1 MVTGRRCV
9 VSRCACL
16 TFCWRWWRRGWRRV
30 ALRREREEAGDQRD
44 WERRPRRTQHRHR
57 GRQTGITP
65 TAEAAS
71 PADWPS
77 GGRADGRSGRAVFV
91 YELPG
96 GFTVNGSWGLQT
108 AWVWVKPAFSQRLQ
122 ASAAINNVYVFTTD
136 VSLYGHI
143 WPLCV
148 RACCLHWPSAI
159 MFTRLQRMCECVCAR
174 VFVVLQNAARTW
186 PSKESPVQTTSFS
199 CELCSTVFV
208 HLSICQCGDHWV
220 LGSEDIYTYWGH
232 FGFYLS
238 TGLFWGFKFIP
249 HTKKESL
256 LMFAL
261 WIPPLLAEEKQVWS
275 HFRNSQ
281 SDVTS
286 FLK

>member
-1 MVTGRRCV
+1 MW
-9 VSRCACL
+9 SRAVHA
-16 TFCWRWWRRGWRRV
+16 WR
-30 ALRREREEAGDQRD
+30 AAG
-44 WERRPRRTQHRHR
+44 
-57 GRQTGITP
+57 
-65 TAEAAS
+65 
-71 PADWPS
+71 
-77 GGRADGRSGRAVFV
+77 ADGGGAGKGARGGGGPETERGGPGVPSTDTAADKQESHRLQKQPVPQTDPVEDGRTDGAVGLFLFMSYRGV
-91 YELPG
+91 LPLTAAEG
-96 GFTVNGSWGLQT
+96 VRLQA

-238 TGLFWGFKFIP
+238 TELFWGFKFIP